1 MNESTLYD
9 SVVYFPHSPKPAAP
23 TSIEFVLPIGLNSSA
38 LQTLITLQRKGPQ
51 LGDFVRG

>member
-9 SVVYFPHSPKPAAP
+9 FVVYFPHSPKPVAP
-23 TSIEFVLPIGLNSSA
+23 TNIEFVLPIGLNSSA

-51 LGDFVRG
+51 LGDFVRS